1 MKTKLLLFLLG
12 CLPLGLLAQTVSI
25 SPDPF
30 AENEQITLTASNI
43 PWTGGVY
50 LWAWHFDSTG
60 KQINNPDATG
70 TNFNNSPETARFTD
84 NGDGTYSYTLTPT
97 EFYDTTGITRIAY
110 LVKNQNGSQ
119 QGTDIFKNVGAFNV
133 NLTAPANTTTSIE
146 GGTSFSITA
155 TAGVTAD
162 FRLLANGTAIN
173 TQNATT
179 SYSFTTTPNI
189 NTDYRLEV
197 TQTGT
202 SNLVIRSFRTLV
214 KPTPSAAAVPAGLKD
229 GFNFDPSKPN
239 EATLVFYAPGKEF
252 IHVKGNFNGNDWS
265 LDNTYLMN
273 YDAAANRHWIKLN
286 FDSTTPQDLLY
297 QYVVE
302 YAISVADPY
311 ATLILDE
318 FNDQFIEAS
327 VFPDIP
333 AYPVGKTSNPVSY
346 IERDEPIYDWQITDF
361 KPTKREDLVI
371 YEVLLRD
378 FDDTHSFQSLIN
390 RLDYLEDLGINA
402 IELMPVQEFDGNN
415 SWGYNPAFHMALD
428 KYYGTRN
435 ALKSLVDAAHAKGIA
450 VIIDVVYN
458 HATGQ
463 NPYFRMYNTS
473 NGGTG
478 GQPSADSPFFNQ
490 TATHSYS
497 VFNDFNHN
505 KEATRSYVKRTA
517 QYWIEEFKIDGY
529 RWDLTKGFTQNCSA
543 SDESCTNAYQQD
555 RVDVLKAYADMQW
568 EKDED
573 FIIIFEH
580 LGGTTEEKQWADY
593 RLSEGKGIMLW
604 NKQTDPYN
612 QSTMG
617 YSENS
622 GVSGSSY
629 KNKGFSNPAAV
640 TYMESHD
647 EERLMY
653 KNLAFGN
660 SSGSYTVRDVNTAL
674 KRMEAAGAVFFTVPG
689 PKMIWQFGELGYD
702 ISIFTCEDGSVPGND
717 SCKLS
722 PKPDGWDY
730 LDNAQRVTLHDN
742 WQRMILLKKRLAIF
756 ETSTFSIEEQ
766 ASNLTK
772 KVYLSTT
779 AAGEGEPNFIT
790 ILANLNVTAQS
801 VVPNFQETGTWYN
814 LMTNAEYEVTNT
826 TSPITLQPGEY
837 RIYGNKT
844 ANLSIAGPK
853 ETNKLMIYPNP
864 THGSFSLS
872 QGVDRV
878 RVFSIQGVL
887 LNEVSFEN
895 SAEQRVDV
903 SNLQSGLYL
912 VEMERDGA
920 KMTSKLIVN

>member
-346 IERDEPIYDWQITDF
+346 IERDEPVYDWQITDF

-378 FDDTHSFQSLIN
+378 FDDAHSFQSLID

-844 ANLSIAGPK
+844 ANLSIAEPK